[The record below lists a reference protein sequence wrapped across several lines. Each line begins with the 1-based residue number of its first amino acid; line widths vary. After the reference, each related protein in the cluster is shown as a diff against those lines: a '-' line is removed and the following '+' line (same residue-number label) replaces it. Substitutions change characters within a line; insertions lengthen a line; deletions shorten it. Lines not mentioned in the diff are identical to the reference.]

1 MQRHRGRP
9 TAAHTCSTVTV
20 WQDQNHKPQ
29 SATDRIS
36 SHTKLTCAGD
46 LLVKKA
52 REGVRVCML
61 VWDDKSS
68 LNSNIMGGSGMMATH
83 DEDTRKFFA
92 NTGVHIH
99 HLPCLPYIM
108 YTLEACQAKEL
119 VDAKGM
125 HAMMA
130 ANAGMRSCSLHQRCT
145 HCMWDSASSSSF
157 ACLFLIAC

>member
-1 MQRHRGRP
+1 MRQFYH
-9 TAAHTCSTVTV
+9 
-20 WQDQNHKPQ
+20 
-29 SATDRIS
+29 
-36 SHTKLTCAGD
+36 KLTYAGD

-68 LNSNIMGGSGMMATH
+68 FNSNIMGGSGMMATH

-99 HLPCLPYIM
+99 HLLCLRCITMPGQHTQHHTSAC
-108 YTLEACQAKEL
+108 TLETCSPKQL
-119 VDAKGM
+119 VDTKGM

-130 ANAGMRSCSLHQRCT
+130 AIAGMHSCSL
-145 HCMWDSASSSSF
+145 
-157 ACLFLIAC
+157 L